1 MTRLLTYKSAA
12 LRELERIDRS
22 DAERIVRS
30 LETFATTG
38 RGDVKALKGALR
50 GRYRL
55 RVGKWRIFFSLDLP
69 GRVVVTDVDNR
80 GQAY

>member
-1 MTRLLTYKSAA
+1 LEAFAA
-12 LRELERIDRS
+12 TS
-22 DAERIVRS
+22 
-30 LETFATTG
+30 

-55 RVGKWRIFFSLDLP
+55 RVGKWRIFFLFDQP
-69 GRVVVTDVDNR
+69 GSVVVIDIDNR